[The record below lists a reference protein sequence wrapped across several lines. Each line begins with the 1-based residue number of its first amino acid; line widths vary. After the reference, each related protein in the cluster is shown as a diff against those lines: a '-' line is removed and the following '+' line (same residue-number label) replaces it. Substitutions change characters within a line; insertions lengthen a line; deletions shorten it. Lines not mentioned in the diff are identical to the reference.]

1 MGASKAHLRLLVN
14 RAAAEGTPLAFDI
27 ETKGNEAHNPESVVV
42 GFALSDAASA
52 AYWTAEHWPTFL
64 ELAKETQVQLLAHN
78 ATFDL
83 AYALR
88 DGGEWLNLV
97 YCTYFTYKYLA
108 TEGFLQ
114 QKWGLKGAQTD
125 LLGRT
130 ETNEV
135 ELDQWLIEN
144 GYHTSPKTAESFQS
158 VKEKDKW
165 TWHEESQRYVKAN
178 KAEMWR
184 APASILGHYCALDA
198 YSTARLYW
206 DVFRPAL
213 DKFVALD
220 KWLLEYA
227 PFLIRQC
234 IVQQLRGFAVD
245 RDKLQDYLVRREA
258 ELAQMEKS
266 FLERE
271 DVAPYVTERYER
283 ACKELDAKE
292 PERYLIQRW
301 PKEPKRLRKDGTIS
315 KAWENWRERT
325 ELMKQDGPVES
336 KNWQKWKAKR
346 DALRPEDTF
355 NIGSGKQLAELLYD
369 CLQYPVNEYTDSGEP
384 ATSGNALLQM
394 GEIGLALDKINEVAK
409 ELTYVRKA
417 LGVSERD
424 GRIHPQFRVPGTL
437 TGRLAGSGGFSLH
450 QMPKVRS
457 FLETFIPDAG
467 NKFVQCDHS
476 SIEPHVLAEGSRC
489 KQHMKLY
496 GPEAKSNCIYIFTGA
511 QIPNF
516 GEPFKALGYDPD
528 NPTKEAITKCK
539 KELKG
544 LRNIAKVLVLS
555 SSYGAGPKK
564 IYESLKIKGVD
575 ITFEQAKEIHK
586 GYWDVYA
593 DVKRFEKF
601 LLDQWETNKGWY
613 LNGLGAPIGVDGD
626 KTKDI
631 VNRYC
636 QSTAHSIHVMFAK
649 MACDEFDRQGIEW
662 QPIIIDFHDELYVE
676 CKEED
681 TEKVAAILKET
692 YPRLNDLLKGHVIIK
707 GEPEIINSIAESK
720 CED

>member
-1 MGASKAHLRLLVN
+1 MEASKAHLRLLVN

-42 GFALSDAASA
+42 GFALSDGESA
-52 AYWTAEHWPTFL
+52 AYWTAEHWPAFL
-64 ELAKETQVQLLAHN
+64 EMAKETQVQLLAHN

-108 TEGFLQ
+108 TEGWLNQ
-114 QKWGLKGAQTD
+114 RWGLKSAQTD
-125 LLGRT
+125 LLGWT

-220 KWLLEYA
+220 EWLLEYA

-271 DVAPYVTERYER
+271 DVAPYVAARYEK

-315 KAWENWRERT
+315 KAWENWLERT
-325 ELMKQDGPVES
+325 TLMRQDGPVES

-346 DALRPEDTF
+346 DALRPEDSF

-369 CLQYPVNEYTDSGEP
+369 YLQYPVNEYTDSGEP

-417 LGVSERD
+417 LEVSERD
-424 GRIHPQFRVPGTL
+424 GLIHPQFRVPGTL
-437 TGRLAGSGGFSLH
+437 TGRLAGSGGLSLH
-450 QMPKVRS
+450 QQPKTPGY
-457 FLETFIPDAG
+457 LECFVARPGMVWIDTDATAL
-467 NKFVQCDHS
+467 
-476 SIEPHVLAEGSRC
+476 EPHVLAEVSRD
-489 KQHMKLY
+489 KALLGLY
-496 GPEAKSNCIYIFTGA
+496 APGRPQNDVYMYVAA
-511 QIPNF
+511 QIPAL
-516 GEPFKALGYDPD
+516 GKPFLDMGYDPEK
-528 NPTKEAITKCK
+528 PSKEKISECK
-539 KELKG
+539 KALKKQRG
-544 LRNIAKVLVLS
+544 IAKIVHLS

-564 IYESLKIKGVD
+564 IQAGLKLQGIDLSFEEVRQIHTDYWKLFDGV
-575 ITFEQAKEIHK
+575 KK
-586 GYWDVYA
+586 Y
-593 DVKRFEKF
+593 EKF
-601 LLDQWETNKGWY
+601 LLDQWESNKGWFF
-613 LNGLGAPIGVDGD
+613 NPIGRPIGVDGD
-626 KTKDI
+626 KIKDL
-631 VNRYC
+631 VNRSI
-636 QSTAHSIHVMFAK
+636 QSGGHDILVMYAK
-649 MACDEFDRQGIEW
+649 RLCDRLDKDKVPYY
-662 QPIIIDFHDELYVE
+662 PIIIDFHDELILEVE
-676 CKEED
+676 TEVAPTIATIMKEEWRNLN
-681 TEKVAAILKET
+681 TELGGYIQIT
-692 YPRLNDLLKGHVIIK
+692 
-707 GEPEIINSIAESK
+707 GEPEVGSSLKTFK
-720 CED
+720 CEE